1 VRPYVTH
8 VAWRAAWFASK
19 PTAQTT
25 RQSCELPHASGAAA
39 SAVGTPRSA
48 PAGIIA
54 AETLEN
60 MYIDWFKLDRLP
72 FRLRPDPDFLYLAD
86 GIAPVFD
93 ALRAAAK
100 RGRGTVSLC
109 GEAGVGKT
117 TLLNAIAQK
126 IEQSSFVARVH
137 QSDLTRE
144 ELLAALGQQF
154 GLAAPEAAS
163 ARQWLAHLKRFI
175 AAQSARGQ
183 AVAILVDTAQRLT
196 IATLRELLNLAGS
209 NPAPL
214 LVLAGDP
221 QLARQLELQATP
233 DAAPHLAL
241 HLPRLTLT
249 ETDGYIQH
257 RLAIAGS
264 GTRIVFEPDT
274 LPDIQ
279 LYTGG
284 TPQLINV
291 LCDNS
296 MVIAETH
303 NCPRVGLNEVRDAVK
318 ELKWVE
324 FAARSPSASSK
335 EPAALH
341 PRIAAELDVQQR
353 GKTVRRVALRPGRLV
368 VGRDKDAG
376 LHLDSEFISREHC
389 QIITTAEQ
397 SFIEDLGST
406 NGMLVNGTRRQLHRL
421 NARDEIVIGD
431 HTLTYMESPASDE

>member
-1 VRPYVTH
+1 MSPTSPARRTVH
-8 VAWRAAWFASK
+8 VQRRGSNSARALGSAHCGRT
-19 PTAQTT
+19 PI
-25 RQSCELPHASGAAA
+25 AARRA
-39 SAVGTPRSA
+39 PRAPPGSA

-54 AETLEN
+54 AETLQH

-86 GIAPVFD
+86 GIAPVYE
-93 ALRAAAK
+93 ALRAAAE
-100 RGRGTVSLC
+100 RGRGTLSLC

-117 TLLNAIAQK
+117 TLLSAIAQK

-144 ELLAALGQQF
+144 ELLEALGQQF
-154 GLAAPEAAS
+154 GLTAPESAS
-163 ARQWLAHLKRFI
+163 ARERLAQLKRFI
-175 AAQSARGQ
+175 AAQSGRGQ

-196 IATLRELLNLAGS
+196 IATLRELLDLAGS

-214 LVLAGDP
+214 LILAGDP

-233 DAAPHLAL
+233 GAAPHLAL

-249 ETDGYIQH
+249 ETDGYIKH

-264 GTRIVFEPDT
+264 GTRSVFEPDT

-284 TPQLINV
+284 TAQLINV
-291 LCDNS
+291 LCDNA

-318 ELKWVE
+318 DLKWVE
-324 FAARSPSASSK
+324 FAARTPNASS
-335 EPAALH
+335 EAAALR
-341 PRIAAELDVQQR
+341 PRIEAGLDVQQL
-353 GKTVRRVALRPGRLV
+353 GKTVKRIALRPGRLV
-368 VGRDKDAG
+368 VGRAKDAG

-406 NGMLVNGTRRQLHRL
+406 NGMLINGTRRQLHRL

-431 HTLTYMESPASDE
+431 HTLTYLESPASDD

>member
-1 VRPYVTH
+1 
-8 VAWRAAWFASK
+8 
-19 PTAQTT
+19 
-25 RQSCELPHASGAAA
+25 
-39 SAVGTPRSA
+39 
-48 PAGIIA
+48 
-54 AETLEN
+54 

-72 FRLRPDPDFLYLAD
+72 FRLRPDPHFLYLAD
-86 GIAPVFD
+86 GIAPVFN
-93 ALRAAAK
+93 ALRAAAES
-100 RGRGTVSLC
+100 GRGTVSLC

-117 TLLNAIAQK
+117 TLLNAVAQK

-137 QSDLTRE
+137 QADLTRE

-154 GLAAPEAAS
+154 ALPAPEAGS
-163 ARQWLAHLKRFI
+163 ARERLVQLKRYI
-175 AAQSARGQ
+175 AAQRNRGQ

-209 NPAPL
+209 DPAPL

-221 QLARQLELQATP
+221 QLSRQLELQAP
-233 DAAPHLAL
+233 PNAPPHLAL
-241 HLPRLTLT
+241 NLPRLTLI
-249 ETDGYIQH
+249 ETDGYIKH

-264 GTRIVFEPDT
+264 GTRVVFEADT

-284 TPQLINV
+284 TAHLINV
-291 LCDNS
+291 LCDNA

-303 NCPRVGLNEVRDAVK
+303 NCPRVGLNEVRDAVQ

-324 FAARSPSASSK
+324 FAARAPIANSS
-335 EPAALH
+335 EPAALP
-341 PRIAAELDVQQR
+341 PRIEAELDVRQC
-353 GKTVRRVALRPGRLV
+353 GKTVKRVPLKPGRLV
-368 VGRDKDAG
+368 VGRAKDAD

-406 NGMLVNGTRRQLHRL
+406 NGMLINGTPRKLHRL
-421 NARDEIVIGD
+421 AARDEIVIGD
-431 HTLTYMESPASDE
+431 LTLTYMEVPAPDE